1 MKKLIIAHLNI
12 NALRNKFEFLAN
24 QIKGKVDLLVVS
36 ETDLD
41 ESSSQVGFTRPFR
54 LDRNSNR
61 GGMML
66 FILEYISAKIIFTE
80 VSLIEGFSVEINL
93 RKQKW
98 CICCSYNP
106 NKPNINKHIEALSKS
121 IDLFSS
127 NHENILLMGD
137 FNAGLDDTVLKD
149 FCIYIILQI

>member
-61 GGMML
+61 GGML
-66 FILEYISAKIIFTE
+66 FVLEDISAKIIFTE
-80 VSLIEGFSVEINL
+80 VSPTEGFSVEIN
-93 RKQKW
+93 
-98 CICCSYNP
+98 
-106 NKPNINKHIEALSKS
+106 
-121 IDLFSS
+121 
-127 NHENILLMGD
+127 
-137 FNAGLDDTVLKD
+137 
-149 FCIYIILQI
+149 